1 MSIWARNLKDPTQK
15 GATALLFLNANTTA
29 CDSKMDKS
37 CGGALAA
44 PAPSPCVLSR
54 GLLTF
59 QRYDERSVILLTPI
73 VRFVRSMQRCLP
85 RGCENC
91 AWKLR
96 GSRRLGTSRL
106 VRWQTNSS
114 HG

>member
-1 MSIWARNLKDPTQK
+1 MSVWARNLKDPTQK

-29 CDSKMDKS
+29 CDSKVDKS
-37 CGGALAA
+37 CGGALTAA
-44 PAPSPCVLSR
+44 HPSLCALSR

-59 QRYDERSVILLTPI
+59 QRYGERSVISLALI
-73 VRFVRSMQRCLP
+73 VRLVDSMQRCLP

-96 GSRRLGTSRL
+96 GS
-106 VRWQTNSS
+106 
-114 HG
+114 